1 MDEMSERR
9 RVYKRA
15 CEVHLLWKVRFGK
28 ILRDRQWDDDEII
41 DTFFDDLRRLQYQ
54 VQSFRKLPKAPKAK
68 VVYPEGNEARS
79 VFIMKNENIGPV
91 CLPLKTGTTNW
102 QKALGA
108 VYLHQMDPSVVIDSS
123 ELQTTGNWMIRITFV
138 NSHANDNLPDS

>member
-9 RVYKRA
+9 RIYKRA
-15 CEVHLLWKVRFGK
+15 CQVHLLWKIRFGK
-28 ILRDRQWDDDEII
+28 ILKDRQWDDDEKI
-41 DTFFDDLRRLQYQ
+41 DAFFDDLKRLQSQ

-68 VVYPEGNEARS
+68 IKYPEGNEARS

-108 VYLHQMDPSVVIDSS
+108 IYLHQMDPSVVIDSS
-123 ELQTTGNWMIRITFV
+123 ELEITGKLDDKSYV
-138 NSHANDNLPDS
+138 LNS